1 MNHTIIEAFAV
12 ESQIIEYIPGELF
25 SDFMLINMV
34 AVYNDRADTA
44 KKVDT
49 SFLWQSIEE
58 WRFAKC
64 NVSFKK

>member
-1 MNHTIIEAFAV
+1 MNVFNYCITIIEAFAI

-44 KKVDT
+44 KKVERPL
-49 SFLWQSIEE
+49 FVAI
-58 WRFAKC
+58 
-64 NVSFKK
+64 N